1 MIFVNVSIIYGT
13 VSKTSTYNCVQL
25 LLGELRLNI
34 DIKVTEFFLQK
45 NSPYFSTGY
54 FSCIENNAQACP
66 HLNDFNYI
74 ANSLYKSDLI
84 ILACPVS
91 ECDINPEMKAVLDDL
106 SYCYTQNKVHSLM
119 HNKIGLVMS
128 TTAGAGLF
136 NTIRTL
142 KRNLNFWGVNNTF
155 KFSRTLYEMNWEDID
170 LKTRMKI
177 TKQIFKLSYKILS
190 LYSNSHSTE
199 RPIFNAPVP
208 LEIKPKIKNNNHN
221 NIIDLNNWKMKAC
234 LHSHHTDV

>member
-1 MIFVNVSIIYGT
+1 MIFVNVSVIYGT
-13 VSKTSTYNCVQL
+13 ISKTSTYNCVQL
-25 LLGELRLNI
+25 LLGELKLNI
-34 DIKVTEFFLQK
+34 DIKVTEFFLQQ
-45 NSPYFSTGY
+45 NVPYFSAGY
-54 FSCIENNAQACP
+54 FSCVENNVQACP
-66 HLNDFNYI
+66 HLNDFDHI
-74 ANSLYKSDLI
+74 ANSLYESDLI

-91 ECDINPEMKAVLDDL
+91 ECDINAEMKAVLDNL
-106 SYCYTQNKVHSLM
+106 SYRYTQNKVHSLM

-177 TKQIFKLSYKILS
+177 TKKIFKLSYKILS
-190 LYSNSHSTE
+190 LYSNSSFIE
-199 RPIFNAPVP
+199 SAIFNAPAP
-208 LEIKPKIKNNNHN
+208 LEITTKINNNN
-221 NIIDLNNWKMKAC
+221 CNVIDFNTWKMKAC
-234 LHSHHTDV
+234 LHGHHTDV

>member
-1 MIFVNVSIIYGT
+1 MNVSIIYGT
-13 VSKTSTYNCVQL
+13 INKTSTYNCVQL
-25 LLGELRLNI
+25 LLGELKLNI
-34 DIKVTEFFLQK
+34 DMQVTEFFLQK
-45 NSPYFSTGY
+45 NLPYFSTGY
-54 FSCIENNAQACP
+54 FSCIENNVQACP

-91 ECDINPEMKAVLDDL
+91 ECDISPEMKAVLDDL

-199 RPIFNAPVP
+199 SPIFNAPVP
-208 LEIKPKIKNNNHN
+208 LEIKPKIKNNNYN
-221 NIIDLNNWKMKAC
+221 NVIDLNNWKMKAC
-234 LHSHHTDV
+234 LHSHHTEV

>member
-13 VSKTSTYNCVQL
+13 MNKTSTYNCVQL

-34 DIKVTEFFLQK
+34 NIKVTEFFLQQ
-45 NSPYFSTGY
+45 NVPYFTSGY
-54 FSCIENNAQACP
+54 FSCVENSVQACP
-66 HLNDFNYI
+66 HLNDFDYI
-74 ANSLYKSDLI
+74 ANSLYESDLI

-106 SYCYTQNKVHSLM
+106 SYRYTQNKIHSLM

-136 NTIRTL
+136 NTVRTL

-155 KFSRTLYEMNWEDID
+155 KFSKTLYEMNWEDID

-177 TKQIFKLSYKILS
+177 TKKIFKLSYKILS
-190 LYSNSHSTE
+190 LYSDSHFIES
-199 RPIFNAPVP
+199 PAFNKSAP
-208 LEIKPKIKNNNHN
+208 LGLSPKIKDNSCNV
-221 NIIDLNNWKMKAC
+221 IDLNSWKMKAC
-234 LHSHHTDV
+234 LNSHNTDV